1 MDIRTRLD
9 GDEMRI
15 ELQGR
20 LDAAWS
26 DTVGKALQDALRT
39 GCHSVALD
47 LSGVGYVSSAGIRV
61 LMVLAKQL
69 KAIGGQLRVI
79 DPSPPVRDVLNLV
92 GFHHLI
98 GQGGPSAAPAKPAA
112 AATAATST
120 ATAAATP
127 PPRTTTTATNA
138 APNAPRTWRHAG
150 HAFEVYDLDPA
161 AVQKGA
167 LVGPAEGVFTAGLA
181 GLKPTQLRIAAQTLA
196 LGLGALGGG
205 EDCAARSG
213 ELLAVDG
220 LAIALPGDDPA
231 HPDWLAR
238 QGDLVPEASLF
249 HGLYAEGPFR
259 HLMRFGAAPDAP
271 PLTLS
276 DLALAA
282 LELCQAKA
290 VTVAAVAE
298 TAGLVGAA
306 LQAAPAAGDWFAFP
320 GIRDRLL
327 FTAGAA
333 HADEACLLVGVVA
346 RDPVPPLAHWLR
358 IMDPGRNLYAHVHA
372 AALPYRPI
380 HKGRIS
386 LNQALEALLE
396 GQAVRGVL
404 HLLNDD
410 RAGVGA
416 GESHLRRGALWC
428 APARFDGGIPA

>member
-26 DTVGKALQDALRT
+26 DSVGKALQDALRA

-69 KAIGGQLRVI
+69 KAIGGQLRII

-112 AATAATST
+112 SAPTA
-120 ATAAATP
+120 P
-127 PPRTTTTATNA
+127 A
-138 APNAPRTWRHAG
+138 APTPRAADPSTPRAWRHAG
-150 HAFEVYDLDPA
+150 HAFEVYDLDPG
-161 AVQKGA
+161 AVLKGA
-167 LVGPAEGVFTAGLA
+167 LAGPPGGVFMADLTGLQ
-181 GLKPTQLRIAAQTLA
+181 PVQVRIGPKTLA
-196 LGLGALGGG
+196 LGLGALGNGADG
-205 EDCAARSG
+205 AARAG

-238 QGDLVPEASLF
+238 EGELVPEASLF
-249 HGLYAEGPFR
+249 HGLSAEGPFR
-259 HLMRFGAAPDAP
+259 HLMRFGLAPDAP
-271 PLTLS
+271 PLGLS

-282 LELCQAKA
+282 LELCQAKVVALA
-290 VTVAAVAE
+290 VVAE
-298 TAGLVGAA
+298 AAGLVGAA
-306 LQAAPAAGDWFAFP
+306 LQAPPAAGDWFAFP

-333 HADEACLLVGVVA
+333 HADESCLLVGVVA
-346 RDPVPPLAHWLR
+346 RDPAPPLAHWLR
-358 IMDPGRNLYAHVHA
+358 PMDLSRKLHAHVHA

-380 HKGRIS
+380 HKGRIN
-386 LNQALEALLE
+386 LDHALDALLE